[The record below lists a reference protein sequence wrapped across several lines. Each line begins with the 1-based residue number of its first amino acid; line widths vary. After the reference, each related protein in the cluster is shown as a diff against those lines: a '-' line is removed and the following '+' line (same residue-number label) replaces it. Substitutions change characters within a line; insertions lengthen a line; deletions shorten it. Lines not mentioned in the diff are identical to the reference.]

1 MLHHKFVYPF
11 LFKWH
16 LSCVEKYPP
25 QITFIAKYA
34 TANDKNGNRKLTI
47 RDEQWP
53 ELADPTPYD
62 IFGIP
67 KAGSGNPK
75 LDKKSLKKKYHRYVK
90 LYHPDHSDN
99 IQIFSSEKVT
109 NSNSKS
115 PLLLTSSEKLHRFKV
130 ISQAYDILCDPKKKI
145 VYDTTRQGW
154 TTSYSPRSNVNTENY
169 QYAGSYGYH
178 SNAQYEYWNAGTW
191 EDANS
196 MKNERI
202 QENINPW
209 TVIGII
215 CGLAIC
221 IEGTALLAKIQESLS
236 KAEFTHDE
244 SELHL
249 IQSYT
254 NYGLDTDK
262 FSRLR
267 RFLWFRTWG
276 LYKSKE
282 DLDREAKINEEM
294 IRKLKAAK

>member
-1 MLHHKFVYPF
+1 MLHNKLVCPVIFRRRLPCTEKF
-11 LFKWH
+11 
-16 LSCVEKYPP
+16 PP
-25 QITFIAKYA
+25 QVTSIAKYA
-34 TANDKNGNRKLTI
+34 TVTDQNSSGKLPISDK
-47 RDEQWP
+47 QWP
-53 ELADPTPYD
+53 RLKDPTPYD
-62 IFGIP
+62 IFGI
-67 KAGSGNPK
+67 SSVDYRSTR

-99 IQIFSSEKVT
+99 ILIFSSDTVT
-109 NSNSKS
+109 DSSSKS
-115 PLLLTSSEKLHRFKV
+115 PLLLTSSEKLHRFKT

-154 TTSYSPRSNVNTENY
+154 NTPYSPSSNANTENY

-196 MKNERI
+196 VKNNRI
-202 QENINPW
+202 KENFNPW
-209 TVIGII
+209 TAVGIV

-221 IEGTALLAKIQESLS
+221 IEGIALLEKIQESLS
-236 KAEFTHDE
+236 KADFAHEE

-294 IRKLKAAK
+294 IRKLQTTK

>member
-11 LFKWH
+11 ISKWR
-16 LSCVEKYPP
+16 LQCIEKCPP
-25 QITFIAKYA
+25 QITFIANYA
-34 TANDKNGNRKLTI
+34 TMNDQSSNKKLPI
-47 RDEQWP
+47 RDVQWP
-53 ELADPTPYD
+53 QLTDPTPYD

-67 KAGSGNPK
+67 KAASGSPK

-99 IQIFSSEKVT
+99 IQIFGSEKVID
-109 NSNSKS
+109 SNSKS

-154 TTSYSPRSNVNTENY
+154 TTSYSPRSDINTENY

-202 QENINPW
+202 KENLNPW

-221 IEGTALLAKIQESLS
+221 IEGTALLTKIQESLS

-294 IRKLKAAK
+294 IRKLQTTK

>member
-1 MLHHKFVYPF
+1 M
-11 LFKWH
+11 
-16 LSCVEKYPP
+16 
-25 QITFIAKYA
+25 
-34 TANDKNGNRKLTI
+34 N
-47 RDEQWP
+47 
-53 ELADPTPYD
+53 
-62 IFGIP
+62 
-67 KAGSGNPK
+67 
-75 LDKKSLKKKYHRYVK
+75 
-90 LYHPDHSDN
+90 
-99 IQIFSSEKVT
+99 
-109 NSNSKS
+109 
-115 PLLLTSSEKLHRFKV
+115 
-130 ISQAYDILCDPKKKI
+130 
-145 VYDTTRQGW
+145 TTRQGW

-244 SELHL
+244 SGLHL

>member
-16 LSCVEKYPP
+16 LSCVEKCPP

-75 LDKKSLKKKYHRYVK
+75 LDK
-90 LYHPDHSDN
+90 N
-99 IQIFSSEKVT
+99 SEKVT
-109 NSNSKS
+109 NSDSKS
-115 PLLLTSSEKLHRFKV
+115 PLLLTSSEKLHRFKI

-209 TVIGII
+209 TIIGII